1 VTEPVV
7 VFEVLSPSTASTDFV
22 AKNEE
27 YRDTPLIQRYVI
39 LAQDRQQATVFERI
53 GGGWVGHIMSGD
65 AVLRM
70 AEIHI
75 EVPLAE
81 FYVGVLFPG
90 GEIKRGAEVDTGEI
104 A

>member
-1 VTEPVV
+1 
-7 VFEVLSPSTASTDFV
+7 
-22 AKNEE
+22 
-27 YRDTPLIQRYVI
+27 
-39 LAQDRQQATVFERI
+39 
-53 GGGWVGHIMSGD
+53 MSGD

>member
-1 VTEPVV
+1 MMWPTQ
-7 VFEVLSPSTASTDFV
+7 SPPIRSKTV
-22 AKNEE
+22 ACC
-27 YRDTPLIQRYVI
+27 RP
-39 LAQDRQQATVFERI
+39 
-53 GGGWVGHIMSGD
+53 
-65 AVLRM
+65 RM
-70 AEIHI
+70 AKIDI